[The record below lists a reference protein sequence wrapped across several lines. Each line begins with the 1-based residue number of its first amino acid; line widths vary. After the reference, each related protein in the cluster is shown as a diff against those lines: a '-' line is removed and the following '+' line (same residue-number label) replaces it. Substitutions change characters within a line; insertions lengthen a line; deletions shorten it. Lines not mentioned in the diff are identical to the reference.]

1 VRRREAASRLRV
13 VVLGYLVRGPLA
25 GHAWHHLH
33 YAAGLSRLGHD
44 VWFMEESDD
53 FPSCYDPVSDTVG
66 VDPRYGLAFA
76 DEAFRIIGL
85 GERWAYHDAHS
96 GTWFGPAGRVA
107 VEVCKSADIVL
118 NLSGANTIRDWL
130 ASVPTRVF
138 IDTDPGFTQAGHLR
152 DEATR
157 ERTARHTAFFTFA
170 ENVNTTAALPIDGF
184 SWMPTRQPI
193 VLDLWPFAEAPKSGA
208 FTTVMLWDS
217 YRTVEVGGI
226 RLGMKSE
233 SIVPYLDLPARVESP
248 LELALGG
255 STAPREKL
263 QERGWRVIDSRIPT
277 RSLGSYR
284 DYIIGSR
291 GEFSVAKQGYVIT
304 HSGWFSER
312 SANYL
317 ATGRPVITQDTG
329 FSEVLPAGHG
339 VVAFSTPDE
348 AAAAIATVTTNYERH
363 CLAARDLAAAFF
375 DSAAVL
381 SRLLELSFASPASVK
396 E

>member
-1 VRRREAASRLRV
+1 VPRREAASRLRI
-13 VVLGYLVRGPLA
+13 VVLGYVVRGALA

-33 YAAGLSRLGHD
+33 YAAGLARLGHD
-44 VWFMEESDD
+44 VWFVEESDD
-53 FPSCYDPVSDTVG
+53 FPSCYDPVKNIVSF
-66 VDPRYGLAFA
+66 DPGYGLAFA
-76 DEAFRIIGL
+76 AEAFQIIGL

-96 GTWFGPAGRVA
+96 STWFGPAGRVA
-107 VEVCKSADIVL
+107 LDVCASADIVL
-118 NLSGANTIRDWL
+118 NLSGANILRDWL

-138 IDTDPGFTQAGHLR
+138 IDTDPGFTQAEHLK
-152 DEATR
+152 DETAR
-157 ERTARHTAFFTFA
+157 EHTARHTAFFTFG
-170 ENVNTTAALPIDGF
+170 ENVNTTAKLPVDGF
-184 SWMPTRQPI
+184 AWMATRQPI
-193 VLDLWPFAEAPKSGA
+193 VLDLWPVAEGPKSGA

-217 YRTVEVGGI
+217 YRTVEVGGV
-226 RLGMKSE
+226 RLGMKSQ
-233 SIVPYLDLPARVESP
+233 SMQPYLDLPARVQQP

-255 STAPREKL
+255 STAPRKKL
-263 QERGWRVIDSRIPT
+263 MERGWRVIDSRVPT

-284 DYIIGSR
+284 DYIIASR
-291 GEFSVAKQGYVIT
+291 GEFSVAKHGYVIT

-329 FSEVLPAGHG
+329 FSDVLPAGEG
-339 VVAFSTPDE
+339 IVAFSTPDD
-348 AAAAIATVTTNYERH
+348 AAAGITDVATNYKRH

-381 SRLLELSFASPASVK
+381 SRLLELSFASPASMN